1 MGWFFLIGLAVAIL
15 LLVSGNG
22 LGFLAAL
29 AVTFVVLV
37 IWWIVRSLKEQHE
50 RDAWVNEL
58 EKAHGLQAQFAKES
72 DVLSEKLQHG
82 EKVSPEAQEHY
93 EQTYNALMPLLRVH
107 SHTSDRRLQEVRE
120 EQGDYSKQPGIVEA
134 CENMHKCVIEGIAK
148 QHLPEM
154 LADAKQTLEQVGAE
168 SGRTQ
173 ELLGQWESLYSVL
186 QEKVAAGDIA
196 SEGIKNSLNQI
207 LSVSKE
213 LFPLLPDHQI
223 DELQTRFG
231 TLTESLKARAA
242 ALMAKGAAGHA

>member
-22 LGFLAAL
+22 LAFLAAL

-37 IWWIVRSLKEQHE
+37 IWWIVRSIKEQRQ

-58 EKAHGLQAQFAKES
+58 EKTHGLQAQFAKES
-72 DVLSEKLQHG
+72 DVLSEKLQNG

-93 EQTYNALMPLLRVH
+93 EQTYNELMPLLRTH
-107 SHTSDRRLQEVRE
+107 SQTFDRRLREVRE
-120 EQGDYSKQPGIVEA
+120 EAGDYSKQPGIVEA
-134 CENMHKCVIEGIAK
+134 CEGMHKCVVEGIAR
-148 QHLPEM
+148 QHLPEV
-154 LADAKQTLEQVGAE
+154 LAEAKQTLEQVGAE
-168 SGRTQ
+168 TGRTQ

-196 SEGIKNSLNQI
+196 SEDIKNYLNQI

-223 DELQTRFG
+223 DELQSRFS
-231 TLTESLKARAA
+231 TLTGSLKARAV
-242 ALMAKGAAGHA
+242 ALMAKSAAGHA